1 MSASHVSESVW
12 ESAIKYWSESLPVY
26 DSINLLVN
34 LYLRTST
41 FLMHFFLL
49 IAQIEYNHSAP
60 IGTSN
65 IGLVLQ
71 CFIITSFTNALKTA
85 QDCYIGASALVR

>member
-1 MSASHVSESVW
+1 MSAGHVSESVQ

-26 DSINLLVN
+26 DPIYLLVN
-34 LYLRTST
+34 LYLRTSP

-49 IAQIEYNHSAP
+49 ISQIESNPSAP
-60 IGTSN
+60 FGTSD

-71 CFIITSFTNALKTA
+71 CFLITSFTIALKTA
-85 QDCYIGASALVR
+85 QDCYIGAW